1 MAAAVRGGCAAVT
14 AGRGYGG
21 DYASLGAIPLIQ
33 CSIVRCARR
42 AAVGGVDRVMCVG
55 G

>member
-1 MAAAVRGGCAAVT
+1 MTAAVQGGGT
-14 AGRGYGG
+14 AGHGG
-21 DYASLGAIPLIQ
+21 DYVSLGAIPFIQ
-33 CSIVRCARR
+33 CSIVRCGRW